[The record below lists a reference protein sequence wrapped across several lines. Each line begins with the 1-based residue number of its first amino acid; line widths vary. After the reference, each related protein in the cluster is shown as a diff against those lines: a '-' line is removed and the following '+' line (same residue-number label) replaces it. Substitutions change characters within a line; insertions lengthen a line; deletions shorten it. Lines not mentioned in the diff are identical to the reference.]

1 MARCERGVARMKCGL
16 PSPLRGGSILSL
28 SKDRVGLLM
37 EMLDA
42 NRSAERCR
50 SDPTP
55 SAPRIDPP
63 LKGEGRSHTFTRPAL
78 RLSLKSENQQNP
90 VNLFHPARD
99 KADRSHKVAMTA
111 ASGQQSDRELVDRV
125 AKGDRA
131 AVRLLFMRHHARVYR
146 FVARQT
152 GSESMADDIAN
163 EVFLELWRQAPAFE
177 GRSEVSTWLLGIARF
192 KALSAL
198 RKRKEVWIDDD
209 DAAAVPDTADTPEVA
224 VMKDDKAAALR
235 RMVNALPEEHRTV
248 IDLAYYHA
256 KSVAEIGEILSIPV
270 ATVKTRMFY
279 ARKKLGE
286 ALLAAGFERGWP

>member
-1 MARCERGVARMKCGL
+1 M
-16 PSPLRGGSILSL
+16 
-28 SKDRVGLLM
+28 
-37 EMLDA
+37 
-42 NRSAERCR
+42 
-50 SDPTP
+50 
-55 SAPRIDPP
+55 
-63 LKGEGRSHTFTRPAL
+63 
-78 RLSLKSENQQNP
+78 
-90 VNLFHPARD
+90 
-99 KADRSHKVAMTA
+99 VAMTA

-131 AVRLLFMRHHARVYR
+131 AVRLLFMRHHARAYR
-146 FVARQT
+146 FAARQT

-209 DAAAVPDTADTPEVA
+209 EAAAVPDTADTPEVA
-224 VMKDDKAAALR
+224 VMKDDKATALR

-256 KSVAEIGEILSIPV
+256 KSVTEIGEILSIPV

-279 ARKKLGE
+279 ARRKLGE
-286 ALLAAGFERGWP
+286 ALQAAGFERGWP

>member
-1 MARCERGVARMKCGL
+1 MVAPMVT
-16 PSPLRGGSILSL
+16 S
-28 SKDRVGLLM
+28 
-37 EMLDA
+37 
-42 NRSAERCR
+42 
-50 SDPTP
+50 
-55 SAPRIDPP
+55 
-63 LKGEGRSHTFTRPAL
+63 
-78 RLSLKSENQQNP
+78 
-90 VNLFHPARD
+90 
-99 KADRSHKVAMTA
+99 TA
-111 ASGQQSDRELVDRV
+111 APAQQSDRELVERV

-146 FVARQT
+146 FAARQT
-152 GSESMADDIAN
+152 GSEMMADDIAN

-198 RKRKEVWIDDD
+198 RKKKEDWIDDA

-224 VMKDDKAAALR
+224 VMKDDKATALK

-256 KSVAEIGEILSIPV
+256 KSVAEIAEILDIPV

-286 ALLAAGFERGWP
+286 ALKAAGFERGWP